1 MDTLNFIGFAL
12 AFILGIILGI
22 IIMYVASLIIDRWIE
37 SRTPDEIE
45 EIIKEEKGGNI

>member
-12 AFILGIILGI
+12 AFMSGIILGI

-37 SRTPDEIE
+37 SRTPE
-45 EIIKEEKGGNI
+45 EILEIIREEENT